1 MTTIRYCLAWILAL
15 PLAVLAGGG
24 LAAALQNPAADAPP
38 DHQYQH
44 GGISIPPANPD
55 EPIRENFSPRLA
67 LDYLDRGAVAWT
79 RERGCLT
86 CHTNGSYMVIRPALS
101 DKFGKPSDEVRQFF
115 LTVLR
120 KQSAMP
126 VQELDKGLG
135 PTQAIYVA
143 AGLAEWDAHITHRL
157 SPETSQALELMFRVQ
172 GKTGAWRRPSDCW
185 PPFESDSYH
194 GATLAAM
201 AASTA
206 PGWLDQLRDSEL
218 RASVDRLKTYL
229 VSEPPPHDYGRV
241 LRLWAASRMP
251 NLVSAADRQAAIDMI
266 WQRQLPDGGWSIRT
280 FAQPQQWGSG
290 KRAEKLRAEPEFE
303 HPASD
308 GHQTGLCLVVLREAG
323 VSADDP
329 RIQRGLNWLRTN
341 QRVSGRWWTRSLNTD
356 KYHFITFS
364 GSGYALLALTKYD
377 LRLTIDD

>member
-1 MTTIRYCLAWILAL
+1 M
-15 PLAVLAGGG
+15 
-24 LAAALQNPAADAPP
+24 
-38 DHQYQH
+38 
-44 GGISIPPANPD
+44 
-55 EPIRENFSPRLA
+55 
-67 LDYLDRGAVAWT
+67 
-79 RERGCLT
+79 
-86 CHTNGSYMVIRPALS
+86 
-101 DKFGKPSDEVRQFF
+101 RQFF

-120 KQSAMP
+120 KQSALP
-126 VQELDKGLG
+126 IEELDKGLG

-143 AGLAEWDAHITHRL
+143 AGLAEWDAHVTRRL

-172 GKTGAWRRPSDCW
+172 GKTGAWRPPSDCW

-206 PGWLDQLRDSEL
+206 PGLARSAARL
-218 RASVDRLKTYL
+218 RAARRAST
-229 VSEPPPHDYGRV
+229 VSKLTSSPRPHRTTTGV
-241 LRLWAASRMP
+241 SSASGLRPECRTCFL
-251 NLVSAADRQAAIDMI
+251 AADRQAAIDLI
-266 WQRQLPDGGWSIRT
+266 WRHQLPDGGWSIRM
-280 FAQPQQWGSG
+280 FAQPEQWGSG

-329 RIQRGLNWLRTN
+329 RIQRGLNWLRAN

-356 KYHFITFS
+356 KWHFITFS
-364 GSGYALLALTKYD
+364 GSGYALLALT
-377 LRLTIDD
+377 IDD